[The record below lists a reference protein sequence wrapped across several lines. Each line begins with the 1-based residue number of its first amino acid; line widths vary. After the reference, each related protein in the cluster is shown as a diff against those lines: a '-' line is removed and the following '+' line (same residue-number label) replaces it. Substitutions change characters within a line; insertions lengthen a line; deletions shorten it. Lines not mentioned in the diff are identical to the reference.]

1 MNEEAPYSPTS
12 PPFLSPR
19 SPPTFLP
26 TTPPYSEEPLTK
38 NCVDKINLT
47 ETIEPFSF
55 SSSSSFVKT
64 EDETTTTYIVPDGK
78 KNYNVKYTV
87 NLESPTSKKK
97 YVPPK
102 CKYYLQNRCKYGE
115 DCKFF
120 HPFSFDGRNTKKKMQ
135 N

>member
-1 MNEEAPYSPTS
+1 MSDEAPYSPDEFHL
-12 PPFLSPR
+12 FLVFLEVHQL
-19 SPPTFLP
+19 FLP

-47 ETIEPFSF
+47 ETIEPFS
-55 SSSSSFVKT
+55 SSFVKT
-64 EDETTTTYIVPDGK
+64 EDKQQQRILFLMRK

-120 HPFSFDGRNTKKKMQ
+120 PQSKTFRTTRP
-135 N
+135 